1 MDKQT
6 LQLDIEGMTCDHCSV
21 TIQRALSH
29 VPGVERA
36 EVSFL
41 AKRAEARRRVRSLKR
56 SCARSRRLGTARR
69 SLSRPNLRRRLRSTV
84 QPS

>member
-6 LQLDIEGMTCDHCSV
+6 LQLDIEGMTCDHCAV

-36 EVSFL
+36 EVSFP
-41 AKRAEARRRVRSLKR
+41 AKRAEVQTTGTEPQAVVR
-56 SCARSRRLGTARR
+56 AVEEAG
-69 SLSRPNLRRRLRSTV
+69 
-84 QPS
+84 